1 MSTEFI
7 VRTLHCEDGV
17 VGLNGYQY
25 LLHEDD
31 SLMKFETKEVAER
44 FLTQHGIDLDQV
56 EIVDFKQG
64 EEDDC

>member
-31 SLMKFETKEVAER
+31 SLMKFETKEVAKR
-44 FLTQHGIDLDQV
+44 FLTQNDIDLDTV
-56 EIVDFKQG
+56 EIIDIKTG
-64 EEDDC
+64 EILNG